1 MTLINKMKQLLNLIT
16 FNTYCRQSIFLMVQM
31 CYNKKRNKKQE
42 VRFIYEKKERDRLQ
56 VEYICPDC
64 GKHLA
69 WALPTAAIQCPCGQ
83 WVDNNNRLKDK
94 SEVYL
99 PLDSE
104 QTVLF

>member
-1 MTLINKMKQLLNLIT
+1 MK
-16 FNTYCRQSIFLMVQM
+16 
-31 CYNKKRNKKQE
+31 
-42 VRFIYEKKERDRLQ
+42 KKERDRLQ

-64 GKHLA
+64 GKNLA
-69 WALPTAAIQCPCGQ
+69 WALPTAVIQCPCGQ
-83 WVDNNNRLKDK
+83 WVDNK

>member
-1 MTLINKMKQLLNLIT
+1 MK
-16 FNTYCRQSIFLMVQM
+16 
-31 CYNKKRNKKQE
+31 
-42 VRFIYEKKERDRLQ
+42 KKERDRLQ

-83 WVDNNNRLKDK
+83 WVDNNNRLKDQ